1 MRLWPPPR
9 PFPPTGGQNRHSGRQ
24 PLPQPPSASYH
35 VPKPVGRPW
44 ASSARPGLPLPQAS
58 VLRYLKMW
66 ILPFRQTCRNGTP
79 SDPERPAPPRVLPGP
94 ASRGEE
100 GISKGR
106 AKPSRLPSSGR
117 PRSSPAGRDSS
128 FPRLQTEPGLAVSSA
143 YLSRWELQGVVLQK
157 DALQVSQETEADRE
171 AGDQVAGKVQPHQR
185 KLGQLCGG
193 KGGGSRKGPGGSQ
206 HPSAQVPRRGTR
218 PGEAGG
224 PTH

>member
-1 MRLWPPPR
+1 MTLRPPPR

-24 PLPQPPSASYH
+24 PLPGPPLASYH

-100 GISKGR
+100 GISKGQ
-106 AKPSRLPSSGR
+106 AKPSRLPSSSHPKR
-117 PRSSPAGRDSS
+117 SPAGNGQILSEAPDG
-128 FPRLQTEPGLAVSSA
+128 TGPGPLVCLPEQVGTARGCSPEGCTA
-143 YLSRWELQGVVLQK
+143 GV
-157 DALQVSQETEADRE
+157 
-171 AGDQVAGKVQPHQR
+171 AGDGSR
-185 KLGQLCGG
+185 L
-193 KGGGSRKGPGGSQ
+193 GGG
-206 HPSAQVPRRGTR
+206 
-218 PGEAGG
+218 
-224 PTH
+224 